1 MTAVWDFRSSMFNP
15 KHGTVG
21 MLSWPAMVF
30 FEYIA
35 PVIEMAGYILIPL
48 AMLVGAVDPMQVVIL
63 FLIALF
69 VGAINSLLALLLDER
84 YGYFNDPR
92 QTLQLLTICFIEN
105 LGLRQMTVWWRIR
118 AMYRGRHG
126 KVWGNMERRGVAKVS
141 RAS

>member
-1 MTAVWDFRSSMFNP
+1 
-15 KHGTVG
+15 
-21 MLSWPAMVF
+21 
-30 FEYIA
+30 
-35 PVIEMAGYILIPL
+35 
-48 AMLVGAVDPMQVVIL
+48 MLVGAVDPMQVVIL

-105 LGLRQMTVWWRIR
+105 LGLRQVTVWWRIR